1 MRKREII
8 MWTINIALVGAIILF
23 FVINS
28 NSSQY
33 TSKMTIKS
41 QATTSL
47 PVKSASVGTNT
58 NANIVPKNNTISTT
72 PSYTLAEVSQHNNET
87 SCWTIIDGKIYDIT
101 SYIYSHPAGVN
112 KILQGCGVDATKMY
126 GRVGAHDVAR
136 LANTFVGNLK

>member
-1 MRKREII
+1 

-28 NSSQY
+28 NSSQN
-33 TSKMTIKS
+33 TSKVTINN
-41 QATTSL
+41 QPTTSL
-47 PVKSASVGTNT
+47 PAKSATVVTNT
-58 NANIVPKNNTISTT
+58 NANVIPKNNTISTT
-72 PSYTLAEVSQHNNET
+72 PSYTLAEMSQHNNET
-87 SCWTIIDGKIYDIT
+87 SCWTVIDGKIYDIT

-112 KILQGCGVDATKMY
+112 KILQGCGVDATRMY

>member
-1 MRKREII
+1 

-28 NSSQY
+28 NSSQN
-33 TSKMTIKS
+33 TSKVTINN
-41 QATTSL
+41 QPTTSL
-47 PVKSASVGTNT
+47 PAKSATVVTNT
-58 NANIVPKNNTISTT
+58 NANVVPKNNTISTT

-87 SCWTIIDGKIYDIT
+87 SCWTVIDGKIYDIT

-112 KILQGCGVDATKMY
+112 KILQGCGVDATRMY

>member
-1 MRKREII
+1 

-87 SCWTIIDGKIYDIT
+87 SCWTVIDGKIYDIT

>member
-1 MRKREII
+1 